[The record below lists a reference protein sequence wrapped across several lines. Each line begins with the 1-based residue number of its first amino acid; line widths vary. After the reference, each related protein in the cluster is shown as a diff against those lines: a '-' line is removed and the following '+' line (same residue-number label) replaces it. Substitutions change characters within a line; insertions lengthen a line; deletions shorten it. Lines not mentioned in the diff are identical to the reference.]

1 MKKVRL
7 LKTFVSKIRRNNDG
21 SAAIEF
27 SFTAPLLI
35 MTIVAIMEFSMI
47 LFLNA
52 SLEGSLRDAARFG
65 STGFTPVGVNRE
77 DVIIDKIKSA
87 TLGLVPIESEN
98 VTALA
103 YSDFSE
109 VGQPEPWIDENSS
122 GTYDLGEPYTDVN
135 GNGQWD
141 DDMGVPGLGGACNV
155 VVYRVHT
162 EWRLL
167 LGLLAS
173 TIGNPIS
180 LDASTAVRNE
190 PYGNAP
196 CGPTTP
202 ATPGTP

>member
-7 LKTFVSKIRRNNDG
+7 LKTFVSKLRRNNDG

-65 STGFTPVGVNRE
+65 STGYQPAGVNRE
-77 DVIIDKIKSA
+77 DVIIQKIQSA
-87 TLGLVPIESEN
+87 TLGLVPIDASH

-103 YSDFSE
+103 YTDFSE
-109 VGQPEPWIDENSS
+109 VGQPEPWIDDNPANGS
-122 GTYDLGEPYTDVN
+122 YDVGEAYTDVN

-141 DDMGVPGLGGACNV
+141 ADMGTPGLGGACDV

-196 CGPTTP
+196 C
-202 ATPGTP
+202 